1 MQELLA
7 AVRDFEVEDDDF
19 IDARALSSVVDR
31 LQAKLCRVVAAATR
45 RGDHLL
51 AGKSACSWVA
61 AECQMSKTSAADR
74 LCVGQQLAQLPRVA
88 EALSSGEI
96 GYQAT
101 SVICHLSDQVGE
113 KRQYID
119 QEDWVGF
126 ARRFSIKEL
135 RYLAHEAR
143 VQWDCEGF
151 ERESEEYFELRSL
164 HLSETTS
171 GMYRLDAW
179 LDPAGGA
186 ALKAAIESLSRPLGG
201 DDVRTPRQRR
211 ADALVEIAHHAMDQ
225 GSLPKRNGARPHI
238 SVQTTIAGLKGE
250 LGAQASHLQSGM
262 PISNKTVQRLACD
275 GTLHRVLKAD
285 SMVVDVGRAKRT
297 AQPAQGSPRS
307 HGAGTPAGR
316 PQDLRRPW
324 LRPADQLDLR
334 PPPRF
339 LGGRRAYQ
347 PAQDAAA
354 LLPPP
359 PPRARRRVA
368 GHPRGRPRR
377 IRPPGYSGVQPAAM
391 GRETVGGLRM
401 EAWPSSISNP
411 RTSTPTIAPPSS
423 ARRSTHRSGCPTNG
437 SIARPARRSD
447 A

>member
-1 MQELLA
+1 MELLDLSNEVSYHCSVEKLLA
-7 AVRDFEVEDDDF
+7 AVREFEDEDDDF
-19 IDARALSSVVDR
+19 VDARALSSVVDR

-74 LCVGQQLAQLPRVA
+74 LCVGEQLAQLPRIA
-88 EALSSGEI
+88 QALSSGEI

-135 RYLAHEAR
+135 RYLAHEAH

-151 ERESEEYFELRSL
+151 ERDSEESFELRSL

-186 ALKAAIESLSRPLGG
+186 ALKAAIESLSRPLGA
-201 DDVRTPRQRR
+201 DDVRTPKQRR
-211 ADALVEIAHHAMDQ
+211 ADAIVEIAHHAMDQ

-238 SVQTTIAGLKGE
+238 SVQTTIEGLKGE
-250 LGAQASHLQSGM
+250 LGAQAAHLQSGM
-262 PISNKTVQRLACD
+262 PISHKTVQRLACD

-285 SMVVDVGRAKRT
+285 SKIGRA
-297 AQPAQGSPRS
+297 SC
-307 HGAGTPAGR
+307 
-316 PQDLRRPW
+316 
-324 LRPADQLDLR
+324 
-334 PPPRF
+334 
-339 LGGRRAYQ
+339 
-347 PAQDAAA
+347 
-354 LLPPP
+354 
-359 PPRARRRVA
+359 
-368 GHPRGRPRR
+368 
-377 IRPPGYSGVQPAAM
+377 
-391 GRETVGGLRM
+391 RER
-401 EAWPSSISNP
+401 
-411 RTSTPTIAPPSS
+411 
-423 ARRSTHRSGCPTNG
+423 
-437 SIARPARRSD
+437 
-447 A
+447 